1 MGSNGIIFG
10 GAWGNVQ
17 ETDCKEHLAP
27 LFPGELLTLC
37 TSAWPSGLHS
47 DMHLMGILEVR
58 MAPCH

>member
-1 MGSNGIIFG
+1 MIFG

>member
-1 MGSNGIIFG
+1 MSRRQTVRN
-10 GAWGNVQ
+10 
-17 ETDCKEHLAP
+17 LAP